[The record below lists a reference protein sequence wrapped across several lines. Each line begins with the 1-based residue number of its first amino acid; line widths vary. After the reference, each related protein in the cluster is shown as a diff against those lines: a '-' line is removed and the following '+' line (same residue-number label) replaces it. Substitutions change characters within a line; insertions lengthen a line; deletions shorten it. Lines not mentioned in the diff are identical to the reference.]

1 MTVFVHQIVGLPR
14 GVRSELLHEG
24 PSCRRS
30 TSFDVIG
37 LAEIQV
43 LSGYFAVW
51 FQESDEVSTCL
62 TVERKLF
69 EGV

>member
-1 MTVFVHQIVGLPR
+1 MMLCDLVYWTYLCP
-14 GVRSELLHEG
+14 ELEQSNQTPIPH
-24 PSCRRS
+24 
-30 TSFDVIG
+30 FFFNVIG

-43 LSGYFAVW
+43 LSGYFAIW

-62 TVERKLF
+62 TVERQLF

>member
-1 MTVFVHQIVGLPR
+1 MTENILRCVCVCEYVCLTEVYIRVF
-14 GVRSELLHEG
+14 
-24 PSCRRS
+24 
-30 TSFDVIG
+30 FNVIG
-37 LAEIQV
+37 LVEIQV
-43 LSGYFAVW
+43 LSGYFAIW